1 MFFLCCIFGLLF
13 STQIV
18 FAQSIL
24 DPSFGTNGSIR
35 TLLLNEV
42 NTSGPYSVNFNAG
55 KLASGV
61 YFYRMEAGNFVKT
74 KKLIFMK

>member
-1 MFFLCCIFGLLF
+1 MFSLCCIFSLLF
-13 STQIV
+13 SIQTI

-42 NTSGPYSVNFNAG
+42 KTPGTYSVNFNAG